1 MIMLTLKAEKRD
13 TKIRPFLVRKKG
25 EIPAVFYGRKE
36 ASTPIMVSS
45 LDFLKAWKEAGE
57 STIISLSYDNKD
69 LPALIYDVAVDPI
82 RGEPIHVDFYVT
94 EADKAVEVDVPI
106 VFKGESSAVKEL
118 GGSLVKV
125 LHAIPISGLPKDL
138 PHEIVVDVSSLKTF
152 ESRILV
158 KDLLIPEGVVA
169 QLSLED
175 IVASVAEPKQE
186 EVEEVKEFDASAI
199 EVEKKG
205 KQEEALADTE
215 IEEPPKG
222 KQTKKE

>member
-1 MIMLTLKAEKRD
+1 MSRA
-13 TKIRPFLVRKKG
+13 
-25 EIPAVFYGRKE
+25 
-36 ASTPIMVSS
+36 
-45 LDFLKAWKEAGE
+45 
-57 STIISLSYDNKD
+57 
-69 LPALIYDVAVDPI
+69 
-82 RGEPIHVDFYVT
+82 
-94 EADKAVEVDVPI
+94 
-106 VFKGESSAVKEL
+106 
-118 GGSLVKV
+118 
-125 LHAIPISGLPKDL
+125 
-138 PHEIVVDVSSLKTF
+138 SLKTF